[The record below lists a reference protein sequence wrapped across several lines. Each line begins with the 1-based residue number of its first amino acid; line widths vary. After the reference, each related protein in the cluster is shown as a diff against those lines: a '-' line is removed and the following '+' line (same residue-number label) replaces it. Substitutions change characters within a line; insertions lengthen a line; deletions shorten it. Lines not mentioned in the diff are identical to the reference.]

1 MRNISGR
8 YLHRTAGKLP
18 DSEENLQTVKGSK
31 TVKKIHGQR
40 GESMGKETAEDQG
53 RTPGRRK
60 EYEIGRTRSGLR
72 LGFTTGS
79 CAAAAAK
86 AGVQML
92 LSGDEVRQV
101 RLMTPKG
108 IELYLDVEEIRRGPG
123 SVRCGVRKY
132 SGDDPDVTDGLLI
145 CAEVKKEEP
154 EAPLLALTGSEQED
168 RIRISGGE
176 GVGRVTRPGL
186 EQPVGEA
193 AVNKIPRQMIREAVR
208 EICDKY
214 GYSGGVHVTL
224 TIPGGDRVAEKTFNP
239 RLGILGGLSILG
251 TTGIVEPMSEKALT
265 DTICLE
271 MQVLKEN
278 GHDYCIVTPG
288 NYGSDFLKE
297 KMDMDLSLAVKCSN
311 YIGEAIDDASMLGM
325 KGILL
330 VGHVGKLVKLAA
342 GVMNT
347 HSRQADCRME
357 VLASHAA
364 MAGADR
370 DTVTR
375 IMGCIN
381 TTEAIRIL
389 KERELLV
396 PVMGTVTE
404 RIREAL
410 RRRAGENLSV
420 GAVMFSTE
428 DGILG
433 KTEEAD
439 VLLEQIRRGRSE
451 TRQKA
456 CSETRQKTRPEA

>member
-1 MRNISGR
+1 
-8 YLHRTAGKLP
+8 
-18 DSEENLQTVKGSK
+18 
-31 TVKKIHGQR
+31 
-40 GESMGKETAEDQG
+40 MGKETAEDEG
-53 RTPGRRK
+53 RTPGGRK

-86 AGVQML
+86 AGTQML

-208 EICDKY
+208 EICEKY

-224 TIPGGDRVAEKTFNP
+224 TIPGGERVAEKTFNP

-271 MQVLKEN
+271 MRVLKEN
-278 GHDYCIVTPG
+278 GHDCCIVTPG

-297 KMDMDLSLAVKCSN
+297 KMGMDLSLAVKCSN

-357 VLASHAA
+357 VLAAHAA